1 METFHNAIEDFK
13 LPCPYQKC
21 LKTINRVIVR
31 ELGPWKN
38 KDISDA
44 SQNFLHVSI
53 RRQEYYLFKG

>member
-1 METFHNAIEDFK
+1 MEEFK

-38 KDISDA
+38 KDILDA

-53 RRQEYYLFKG
+53 PAPRILPR

>member
-1 METFHNAIEDFK
+1 MEDFK

-53 RRQEYYLFKG
+53 PAPRILPKG